1 LWSTAHGIAT
11 LQHNLLLDTFDEDAD
26 ADALLRTATRAILSV
41 EG

>member
-1 LWSTAHGIAT
+1 
-11 LQHNLLLDTFDEDAD
+11 LDTFDEDAD